1 MQNLAKEFS
10 VNEIDKLSEAIHES
24 GQSLDSQETI
34 SENNLFPEINEDET
48 RKNLRIPFNELQT
61 SAGFSGNSDF
71 LDKKCYLESSESD
84 CYSSDSNDINS
95 PTGYDNYPQMEKK
108 RKNVRSV
115 FSFRQFR

>member
-95 PTGYDNYPQMEKK
+95 PTICEDNQEFET
-108 RKNVRSV
+108 VREI
-115 FSFRQFR
+115 